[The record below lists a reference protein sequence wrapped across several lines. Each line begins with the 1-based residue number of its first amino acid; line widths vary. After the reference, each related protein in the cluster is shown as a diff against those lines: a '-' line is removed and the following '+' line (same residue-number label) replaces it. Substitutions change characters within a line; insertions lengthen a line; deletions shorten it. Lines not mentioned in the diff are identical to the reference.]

1 MLAYDYMKNRILVTK
16 IDQTIFKELLP
27 FFHLSYL
34 ILGTIV
40 IFTDSQQDCTQIMT
54 ESNITQYP

>member
-1 MLAYDYMKNRILVTK
+1 MTMKNLVPVK
-16 IDQTIFKELLP
+16 QIDQTIFKGVIT

-40 IFTDSQQDCTQIMT
+40 IFTDNQQDCTQIMT

>member
-1 MLAYDYMKNRILVTK
+1 MLAYDYMKNHIPVK
-16 IDQTIFKELLP
+16 QIDQTIFKGVIT

-40 IFTDSQQDCTQIMT
+40 IFTDNQQDCTQIMT